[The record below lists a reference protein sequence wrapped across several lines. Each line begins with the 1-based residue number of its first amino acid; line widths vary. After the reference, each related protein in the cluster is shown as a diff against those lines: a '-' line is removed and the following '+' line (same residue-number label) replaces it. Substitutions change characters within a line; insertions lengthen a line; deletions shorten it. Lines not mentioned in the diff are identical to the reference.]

1 LSANDSNGLDKLG
14 LRVPVDAPAPPPSAA
29 LASAVASMK
38 PVRTRS
44 RFSAG
49 VIVALLGIAWPA
61 VWLTNAPIR
70 KDLAA
75 LPLGWVVLGAALW
88 GFSFALSL
96 GAALV
101 PRRGDVLPAVGVA
114 ARVGAGAMGVLLAF
128 TALWTASVPGVSLQP
143 ADLHTTTLG
152 SSWGCARFVLGTAA
166 PFLVL
171 GFLALRKVL
180 PLGGRAAG
188 LALGVAGGALGGL
201 ALHFHCPVASTGH
214 VLIGH
219 VGAMIAASLA
229 GALLLGALLDP

>member
-1 LSANDSNGLDKLG
+1 
-14 LRVPVDAPAPPPSAA
+14 
-29 LASAVASMK
+29 
-38 PVRTRS
+38 VRTRS